1 MSSDNNWYKNLI
13 NKFKLFGN
21 KVNVLENSVLDERKN
36 FREIFERNLK
46 LEKEISERTEELN
59 QANKSLLTLK
69 HIWSTM
75 NSSEPLSEVLSTVVN
90 GLSNE
95 LGYLQCLVFQIFEF
109 ESGNRLKIRA
119 ANENKFS
126 ERVHEILSS
135 SIFSYDIPLSTKKN
149 PIVQSVNNNE
159 IKNVK
164 KFSELFL
171 GSSPE
176 IEPEKLREIDEIIG
190 NRAICVLPII
200 VQGEPFGVLVTI
212 SIRNEI
218 VHTEKNFLSLFAG
231 QIELAVTIAN
241 LFEQIKKQALTD
253 PLTGLYNRRHFDQ
266 CLTTEVER
274 SLRLNQP
281 FTLISL
287 DLDHLKKIND
297 NYGHSTGDEAIQKIG
312 EVLKKNARSVDIPA
326 RFGGEEFAVILP
338 GIDVDG
344 GVKAAERLKSSIEEC
359 NVKDVEKI
367 TASIGVATF
376 LRHTETLGELFELA
390 DQAMYRAK
398 KNGRNRVEVA
408 SRETEEDWKKVIVD
422 TFTTMLLEHKNPAAS
437 RIVEELKLTEKKDIN
452 LLKVMYIIL
461 KSLSEAYNNCYNV
474 DYIDEKLDVLV
485 QMGKRNN
492 MSEDEIEKLKIATM
506 LYDIGIMLTSGEI
519 ILKPGP
525 LTKEEKTKVL
535 ENPIL
540 AAKEIL
546 KPIKATGYIISII
559 EHHHEHWDGTGYP
572 GELSGALIPRG
583 ARILFIVN
591 SFFAMIS
598 DRPYRNAL
606 SFDKAL
612 EILKNGGGTVWD
624 ARLVDIFIDIVKTKK
639 EALITLK

>member
-1 MSSDNNWYKNLI
+1 MSSKWYKNLV
-13 NKFKLFGN
+13 NKVKLFGN
-21 KVNVLENSVLDERKN
+21 RVHILETSVLDEKQK
-36 FREIFERNLK
+36 FKEIFERNLK
-46 LEKEISERTEELN
+46 LEKEITERTEELN

-95 LGYLQCLVFQIFEF
+95 LGYLQCMVFQIFAF
-109 ESGNRLKIRA
+109 ESGDRLKIRA
-119 ANENKFS
+119 TNENKFT
-126 ERVHEILSS
+126 EKVYDILNS
-135 SIFSYDIPLSTKKN
+135 SIFSYDIPVSAKKN
-149 PIVQSVNNNE
+149 PIVQAVENKE
-159 IKNVK
+159 IKNIK
-164 KFSELFL
+164 KFSELFQD
-171 GSSPE
+171 SSPE
-176 IEPEKLREIDEIIG
+176 IELEKLNEIDMIIG

-200 VQGEPFGVLVTI
+200 VQDQPFGCLVTI
-212 SIRNEI
+212 STRNEI
-218 VHTEKNFLSLFAG
+218 VHTERNFLSLFAG

-266 CLTTEVER
+266 CLATEVER

-281 FTLISL
+281 FTLIAL

-297 NYGHSTGDEAIQKIG
+297 NYGHSTGDEAIKKIG

-338 GIDVDG
+338 GIDVEG
-344 GVKAAERLKSSIEEC
+344 GIKAAERLKSSIEESSL
-359 NVKDVEKI
+359 KEVEKI

-376 LRHTETLGELFELA
+376 LRHTEMLGELLELA

-398 KNGRNRVEVA
+398 KNGRNRVEIA
-408 SRETEEDWKKVIVD
+408 AREEEHDWKNVVIE
-422 TFTTMLLEHKNPAAS
+422 TFTAMMNEYKTPAAHN
-437 RIVEELKLTEKKDIN
+437 VLEELKISEREDLN
-452 LLKVMYIIL
+452 LMEVMYRVQKIL
-461 KSLSEAYNNCYNV
+461 AESYSESYKV
-474 DYIDEKLDVLV
+474 DYIDEKLDLLA
-485 QMGKRNN
+485 QMGKKNN
-492 MSEDEIEKLKIATM
+492 MSDDEIEKLKIASS
-506 LYDIGIMLTSGEI
+506 LHDIGSMLTSEEI

-546 KPIKATGYIISII
+546 KPIKATGYIINIV

-572 GELSGALIPRG
+572 GDLSGALIPRG

-598 DRPYRNAL
+598 DRPYR
-606 SFDKAL
+606 KAL
-612 EILKNGGGTVWD
+612 PFEKAIEILKNGGGTVWD
-624 ARLVDIFIDIVKTKK
+624 ARLIDIFIDVVKLKK
-639 EALITLK
+639 EDLLSLK

>member
-1 MSSDNNWYKNLI
+1 MSSKWYKNLVS
-13 NKFKLFGN
+13 KVKLFGN
-21 KVNVLENSVLDERKN
+21 KVQVLESNVLDERKK
-36 FREIFERNLK
+36 FQEIFERNLK
-46 LEKEISERTEELN
+46 LEKEISEKTEELN

-90 GLSNE
+90 GLSEE
-95 LGYLQCLVFQIFEF
+95 LGYLQCIVFQIFEF

-126 ERVHEILSS
+126 DRIQEILYS
-135 SIFSYDIPLSTKKN
+135 SIFSYDVPISAKKN
-149 PIVQSVNNNE
+149 PIVQAIE
-159 IKNVK
+159 KREVK
-164 KFSELFL
+164 KIKGFSQLFTD
-171 GSSPE
+171 SSPE
-176 IEPEKLREIDEIIG
+176 IEQDKLKEIDDITG
-190 NRAICVLPII
+190 NRAICILPII
-200 VQGEPFGVLVTI
+200 VQEKPFGCLVTI
-212 SIRNEI
+212 SARNEI
-218 VHTEKNFLSLFAG
+218 VPTEQNFLSLFAG

-266 CLTTEVER
+266 CLTTEIER

-297 NYGHSTGDEAIQKIG
+297 NYGHATGDEAIQKIG

-338 GIDVDG
+338 GIDIEG
-344 GVKAAERLKSSIEEC
+344 GIKAAERLKASIEES
-359 NVKDVEKI
+359 KLKEVEKI

-376 LRHTETLGELFELA
+376 LRHTEMLGELLELA

-398 KNGRNRVEVA
+398 KNGRNRVEIA
-408 SRETEEDWKKVIVD
+408 TREEEEDWKKVIIE
-422 TFTTMLLEHKNPAAS
+422 TFSTMLGEYKHPATNK
-437 RIVEELKLTEKKDIN
+437 IIEELNFIEKEDVN
-452 LLKVMYIIL
+452 LRQVVYRLLKTISI
-461 KSLSEAYNNCYNV
+461 SYNDVYRL
-474 DYIDEKLDVLV
+474 DYIDEKLGMLNQV
-485 QMGKRNN
+485 GKRVN
-492 MSEDEIEKLKIATM
+492 MSDDEIEKLKTAAL
-506 LYDIGIMLTSGEI
+506 LYDVGSMLTSEDI

-525 LTKEEKTKVL
+525 LSKEEKMKVL
-535 ENPIL
+535 ENPVL

-559 EHHHEHWDGTGYP
+559 EHKHEHWDGTGYP

-598 DRPYRNAL
+598 DRPYRKAL
-606 SFDKAL
+606 PFDKAL

-624 ARLVDIFIDIVKTKK
+624 ARFVDIFIDIVKSKK
-639 EALITLK
+639 EELVTS

>member
-1 MSSDNNWYKNLI
+1 MSSKWYKNLVS
-13 NKFKLFGN
+13 KVKLFGN
-21 KVNVLENSVLDERKN
+21 KVHILENNVLDERKK
-36 FREIFERNLK
+36 FREIFEQNIK
-46 LEKEISERTEELN
+46 LEKEIADRTDELN

-90 GLSNE
+90 GLSDE

-109 ESGNRLKIRA
+109 ESGNRLKVRA
-119 ANENKFS
+119 ANKNSFS
-126 ERVHEILSS
+126 DRVNEILYN
-135 SIFSYDIPLSTKKN
+135 SIFSYDIPMSAKKN
-149 PIVQSVNNNE
+149 PIVQAVEKNE
-159 IKNVK
+159 IKNIK
-164 KFSELFL
+164 KFSQLFQD
-171 GSSPE
+171 SSPGV
-176 IEPEKLREIDEIIG
+176 EPEKLAEIDDITG
-190 NRAICVLPII
+190 NRAICILPII
-200 VQGEPFGVLVTI
+200 VQDKPFGCLITI

-253 PLTGLYNRRHFDQ
+253 SLTGLYNRRHFDQ
-266 CLTTEVER
+266 CLTTEIER
-274 SLRLNQP
+274 SLRLKQP
-281 FTLISL
+281 FTLIAL

-297 NYGHSTGDEAIQKIG
+297 NYGHSTGDEAIKKIG

-338 GIDVDG
+338 GIDVEG
-344 GVKAAERLKSSIEEC
+344 GITAAERLKSSIEESSL
-359 NVKDVEKI
+359 KDVEKI

-376 LRHTETLGELFELA
+376 LRHTEMLGELLELA

-408 SRETEEDWKKVIVD
+408 TREKEHDWKKVIIE
-422 TFTTMLLEHKNPAAS
+422 TFIAMFNEYKTPAAHK
-437 RIVEELKLTEKKDIN
+437 VLEELKITEKKDVN
-452 LLKVMYIIL
+452 LLEVMYQVL
-461 KSLSEAYNNCYNV
+461 KTFSEAYNDLYKV
-474 DYIDEKLDVLV
+474 DYIDEKLDLLE
-485 QMGKRNN
+485 QMGKKLDIPD
-492 MSEDEIEKLKIATM
+492 DEINKLKIASL
-506 LYDIGIMLTSGEI
+506 LYDIGNMLTSEEI

-546 KPIKATGYIISII
+546 KPVKATGYIISII

-572 GELSGALIPRG
+572 GELSGALIPKG

-598 DRPYRNAL
+598 DRPYRKAL
-606 SFDKAL
+606 AFDKAI

-624 ARLVDIFIDIVKTKK
+624 AKFTDIFIDIAGSKK
-639 EALITLK
+639 EALLSLK